1 MIKIN
6 VIVKDKSWFKFIKN
20 PEIYL
25 KKKLKKI
32 ENDKFFKKKTNNINI
47 QLSGTKEI
55 KYLNKKIRNKNK
67 STDILSFPYQ
77 TKKKLKKLLINNSKI
92 YLGDII
98 INFKKMNISSKNL
111 FKDHLNILWIH
122 GLVHLFGYEHKKN
135 KNFKKMQIIE
145 KKFLKKIN

>member
-32 ENDKFFKKKTNNINI
+32 ENDKFFKKKTYNFNI

-55 KYLNKKIRNKNK
+55 KYLNKKFRNKNK

>member
-6 VIVKDKSWFKFIKN
+6 VIVKDKSWLKFVKN

-32 ENDKFFKKKTNNINI
+32 ENDKFFKKKTYNFNI
-47 QLSGTKEI
+47 QLSGTKDI
-55 KYLNKKIRNKNK
+55 KYLNKKFRNKNK

-135 KNFKKMQIIE
+135 NNFKKMQIIE
-145 KKFLKKIN
+145 KKFLKKIS

>member
-6 VIVKDKSWFKFIKN
+6 VIVKDKSWFKFVKN

-32 ENDKFFKKKTNNINI
+32 ENDKFFKKKTYNFNI

-55 KYLNKKIRNKNK
+55 KYLNKKFRNKNK

-135 KNFKKMQIIE
+135 NNFKKMQIIE
-145 KKFLKKIN
+145 KKFLKKIS

>member
-32 ENDKFFKKKTNNINI
+32 ENDKYIKKKTYNFNI

-55 KYLNKKIRNKNK
+55 KYLNKKFRNKNK